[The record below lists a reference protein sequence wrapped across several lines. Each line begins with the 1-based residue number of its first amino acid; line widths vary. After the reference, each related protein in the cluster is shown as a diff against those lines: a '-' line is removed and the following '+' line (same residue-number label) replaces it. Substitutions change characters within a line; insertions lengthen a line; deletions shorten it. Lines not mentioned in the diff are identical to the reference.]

1 MEDPERNT
9 VPRHTEPPPLPYSL
23 HTRKK
28 SIAFFWTIFVLDT
41 LGQPVALYWGLWYGT
56 DLSHNLVFSIVTA
69 CLGGISV
76 FEYFY
81 RLHNLFKKGSC
92 ARPLNAP
99 KSRLDFFHINF
110 TIVWLILA
118 VELIAYVGNNPSP
131 YFNEQKLTVKP
142 VELFLRNQLNKRN
155 TKVISLTSITVRL
168 VAMVLPTVMFY
179 FGIVHL
185 VLDILRMAGFKAPFR
200 ISSTPKG
207 SPMPT
212 ALYALIED
220 VVAVDGG
227 GGQIYR
233 YALRTRY
240 LSSPYFRRM
249 LFEMNCFWSGGS
261 IICAAAITAII
272 FTVEESV
279 AFTLGWSL
287 PFAWALIWT
296 AITIPWVQSD
306 LRREKKAWAENR
318 GQGGIPWTDDITAP
332 TARTRFASVQDR
344 LPNLLP
350 WGREAREKQSAPST
364 PSVDGVEYGAQANGP
379 AVAGAA
385 EVPPNAHRP
394 EQILLGGEEPGLP
407 GGSVDLADLDEKKTE
422 LPGTETAREA
432 TASTT
437 AETNGAQPSSH

>member
-1 MEDPERNT
+1 MEEGNP
-9 VPRHTEPPPLPYSL
+9 PPLHTEPPPLPYSL

-28 SIAFFWTIFVLDT
+28 AIAFFWILFVVDT
-41 LGQPVALYWGLWYGT
+41 LGQPLILYWALWYCT
-56 DLSHNLVFSIVTA
+56 DLSHNLIFSIVTA

-81 RLHNLFKKGSC
+81 RLYNLFKKGSR
-92 ARPLNAP
+92 ARPLNAR
-99 KSRLDFFHINF
+99 KSWLDFFHINF

-118 VELIAYVGNNPSP
+118 VELIAGTVPQEP
-131 YFNEQKLTVKP
+131 Y
-142 VELFLRNQLNKRN
+142 
-155 TKVISLTSITVRL
+155 VRL

-185 VLDILRMAGFKAPFR
+185 TLDVLRMAGFKAPFR

-207 SPMPT
+207 SVMPT

-261 IICAAAITAII
+261 IIFAAAFTAII
-272 FTVEESV
+272 FTVSEPV
-279 AFTLGWSL
+279 AFTLGWTL
-287 PFAWALIWT
+287 PFAWAGVWT
-296 AITIPWVQSD
+296 LITIPWVQSD

-318 GQGGIPWTDDITAP
+318 GQGGIPWVDDITAP
-332 TARTRFASVQDR
+332 TARTRFESVHGR
-344 LPNLLP
+344 LP
-350 WGREAREKQSAPST
+350 WVREKQSAPST
-364 PSVDGVEYGAQANGP
+364 PGVDGHGGITPEAKPESSHEGKPSIEGTDGVDIVNGAGVDGVSKHTADSEDTATNVPDTSYEMGNIP
-379 AVAGAA
+379 ASN
-385 EVPPNAHRP
+385 PP
-394 EQILLGGEEPGLP
+394 EP
-407 GGSVDLADLDEKKTE
+407 DHQQTK
-422 LPGTETAREA
+422 
-432 TASTT
+432 
-437 AETNGAQPSSH
+437 

>member
-9 VPRHTEPPPLPYSL
+9 VPVHDEPPPLPYSL

-41 LGQPVALYWGLWYGT
+41 LGQPVGLYWGLWYGT
-56 DLSHNLVFSIVTA
+56 NLSHNLVFSIVTA

-81 RLHNLFKKGSC
+81 RLHNLIRKNSR
-92 ARPLNAP
+92 ARPLNAR
-99 KSRLDFFHINF
+99 KSWLDFFHINF

-118 VELIAYVGNNPSP
+118 VELIVGTVPQEP
-131 YFNEQKLTVKP
+131 Y
-142 VELFLRNQLNKRN
+142 
-155 TKVISLTSITVRL
+155 VRL

-185 VLDILRMAGFKAPFR
+185 VLDILRMSGFKAPFR

-207 SPMPT
+207 SVMPT

-261 IICAAAITAII
+261 ILCAAAITAII
-272 FTVEESV
+272 FTVSEPV

-287 PFAWALIWT
+287 PFAWALVWT

-318 GQGGIPWTDDITAP
+318 GQGGIPWVDDIDAP

-344 LPNLLP
+344 IIP
-350 WGREAREKQSAPST
+350 WNREKQSVPST
-364 PSVDGVEYGAQANGP
+364 PSVDGAHDGTQKPEAEKV
-379 AVAGAA
+379 VAGAPS
-385 EVPPNAHRP
+385 VPANAHRP
-394 EQILLGGEEPGLP
+394 EYILLGE
-407 GGSVDLADLDEKKTE
+407 S
-422 LPGTETAREA
+422 
-432 TASTT
+432 T
-437 AETNGAQPSSH
+437 AETTNSAAPDEKAELPAAETTGEAPTSSTATTGDQMNSHLKI